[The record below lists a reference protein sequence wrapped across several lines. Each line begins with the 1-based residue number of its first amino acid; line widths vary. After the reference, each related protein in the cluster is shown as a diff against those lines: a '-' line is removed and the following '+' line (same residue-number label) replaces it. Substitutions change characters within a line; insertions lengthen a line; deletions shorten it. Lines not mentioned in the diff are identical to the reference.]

1 MESNTC
7 SPQGDTPDW
16 LARLT
21 AAVDE
26 LDGRDLQGLTDAA
39 LAEQTLGLRRLVDRL
54 EGQWL
59 QHLAAVDARGAAGA
73 DQGVQAP
80 STASGLR
87 GRLRMG
93 AGAAASAVRTA
104 RSLFRGP

>member
-1 MESNTC
+1 MDSNRCLCEHRTQP
-7 SPQGDTPDW
+7 SGRPPD
-16 LARLT
+16 R
-21 AAVDE
+21 V
-26 LDGRDLQGLTDAA
+26 AA
-39 LAEQTLGLRRLVDRL
+39 LAADLAGLAVGVRAERALVLRRLVDRL

-80 STASGLR
+80 STASWLR